1 MPTFETLPRFEKD
14 WKDLKPQQR
23 GTFLK
28 VVRDAFV
35 PDLMA
40 RTARSSQACAS
51 KGSSNITVQLEP
63 RPSLVHR
70 IPDATR
76 RRACRN
82 LLLPATVRLLQVR
95 VEPERG
101 WLLQRR

>member
-1 MPTFETLPRFEKD
+1 MFRKTVLE
-14 WKDLKPQQR
+14 
-23 GTFLK
+23 
-28 VVRDAFV
+28 AFV

-40 RTARSSQACAS
+40 RTARSSQACV
-51 KGSSNITVQLEP
+51 KELPNITMQLEP

-76 RRACRN
+76 RRACRH
-82 LLLPATVRLLQVR
+82 LPLPATARLLQVR